1 MAGIPFGLDLSESL
15 GCSQHPI
22 IDQCWSWSYHWYS
35 MIFIVILYNYIYIY
49 VLSIYFLFIYVSFV
63 FDYDQILLEFAIKN
77 KWSKNLDQA
86 IEATASWITPAAW
99 RWWPFA
105 RPATQK
111 ILYKSIQH
119 ILLVEYIWGIYEGY
133 YTNYYTI
140 LYYTI
145 LYYTILYYIILYY
158 LILYYFTVHYIIHI
172 NTTYYIYNNT
182 ITIQYTY
189 TVYIH
194 TQ

>member
-1 MAGIPFGLDLSESL
+1 MRNSWGTSGMPHCPKVRSQDGWNPFWIGFVWKFRVLSTSNHWSMLIMIISL
-15 GCSQHPI
+15 
-22 IDQCWSWSYHWYS
+22 
-35 MIFIVILYNYIYIY
+35 IFNDIHRYTIQLYIYIY
-49 VLSIYFLFIYVSFV
+49 ICPFYLLFIYLCIICFWLWSNPVG
-63 FDYDQILLEFAIKN
+63 ICHKK

-145 LYYTILYYIILYY
+145 LYYTILCYTILYYTILYYIIL
-158 LILYYFTVHYIIHI
+158 
-172 NTTYYIYNNT
+172 
-182 ITIQYTY
+182 
-189 TVYIH
+189 
-194 TQ
+194 